1 MTLYTHPNMSL
12 FSGWRFL
19 GVLLILASA
28 FVISTPLLFS
38 ISYNLK
44 VFLLGSIAFTLGI
57 LLSTSYEGLQLD
69 LKQKKQ
75 RNFISILGIKKGTWE
90 SIDAITTLVLSS
102 HSGFA
107 QNAPNGISPTLS
119 GTVTLYKVA
128 AYANKESIFALWFH
142 KKEKA
147 RHLGN
152 MISDHLNAPL
162 HVRVG

>member
-1 MTLYTHPNMSL
+1 MASYTHAHMSL

-19 GVLLILASA
+19 GVLLILASS
-28 FVISTPLLFS
+28 FVISTPLFFT

-44 VFLLGSIAFTLGI
+44 VILLASITFTFGI

-75 RNFISILGIKKGTWE
+75 RNFISILGIKKGSWE
-90 SIDAITTLVLSS
+90 PIGTITTLVLSS
-102 HSGFA
+102 HSRFA

-119 GTVTLYKVA
+119 GIATLYKVA
-128 AYANKESIFALWFH
+128 AYANEESIFVLWLH

-152 MISDHLNAPL
+152 MISDHFNAPL
-162 HVRVG
+162 QVQVE